1 MRKKGRREEE
11 YNNNNTL
18 ISLHS
23 SSYILLL
30 LLEISDLDYDFNFV
44 GRVGG
49 MRIIILILQIV
60 NDH

>member
-1 MRKKGRREEE
+1 MPSNRE
-11 YNNNNTL
+11 
-18 ISLHS
+18 SVCV
-23 SSYILLL
+23 
-30 LLEISDLDYDFNFV
+30 EISDLDYDFNFV